1 MYTCMHN
8 WSKSLLLGNSAF
20 GATSIHLCSLYIH
33 VWITQPNSPFINH
46 NQADNQ
52 RISDRKKLGYLL
64 VLRSGDVGPW
74 NFYLHREKNT
84 HTHTSGQCLVLQLA
98 AYTVQ
103 DINWNTADLVM
114 YLYPL
119 IQTPSTGLRHPSLE
133 EGAGKRCS
141 ECATDRVSLTR
152 IARSTTHKRDKSA
165 KGINTCTAER
175 K

>member
-52 RISDRKKLGYLL
+52 RIADRKKLGYLL

-84 HTHTSGQCLVLQLA
+84 HTHKWTVSSVTACCLH
-98 AYTVQ
+98 
-103 DINWNTADLVM
+103 
-114 YLYPL
+114 
-119 IQTPSTGLRHPSLE
+119 STGHKLE
-133 EGAGKRCS
+133 HCWPCNVSIPTNPNSKHRFTTSFFGGRCRKAMLGVCHWSCVSDSYS
-141 ECATDRVSLTR
+141 EINNTQ
-152 IARSTTHKRDKSA
+152 
-165 KGINTCTAER
+165 KG
-175 K
+175 